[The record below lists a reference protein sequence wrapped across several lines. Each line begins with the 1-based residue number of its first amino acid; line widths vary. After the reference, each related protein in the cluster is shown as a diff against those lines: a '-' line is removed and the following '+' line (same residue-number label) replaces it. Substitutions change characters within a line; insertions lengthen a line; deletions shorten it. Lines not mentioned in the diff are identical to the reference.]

1 MGRILNVF
9 NGKKSLIFS
18 MGRNPEH
25 FQWEEILN
33 IFNGKKSLIFSMGK
47 ILNIF
52 NGKKSLIFSMGEI
65 LNIFNGKK
73 SLIFSVGRNP
83 QYIPNT
89 DSYTT
94 KRLRTV
100 QRSNGL
106 LVFIYSQ
113 MLTEMCRAQ
122 PMSILFL
129 RLIYRFSR
137 PRRLSVPKQPCQEA
151 SRVFLRHP
159 AAAQLS

>member
-1 MGRILNVF
+1 MRLGERAQRRPNRAVRGPARHGAEGVPREAGEERGSQPLRGAWKGRAAQYQRGHCLYISNIF

-73 SLIFSVGRNP
+73 SLIFSVGRSP

-100 QRSNGL
+100 
-106 LVFIYSQ
+106 
-113 MLTEMCRAQ
+113 
-122 PMSILFL
+122 
-129 RLIYRFSR
+129 
-137 PRRLSVPKQPCQEA
+137 
-151 SRVFLRHP
+151 
-159 AAAQLS
+159 